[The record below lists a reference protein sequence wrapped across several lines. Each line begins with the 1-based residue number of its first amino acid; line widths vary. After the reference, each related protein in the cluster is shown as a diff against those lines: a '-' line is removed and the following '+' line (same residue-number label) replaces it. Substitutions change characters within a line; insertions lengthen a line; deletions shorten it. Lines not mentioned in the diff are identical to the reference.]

1 MQKYDESSIQILE
14 GLKAVRKRPGMYIGS
29 TDSRGLH
36 HLVWEILD
44 NAIDEVLSGHG
55 NKIVLTIKKDNSIR
69 IDDFGRGIPYKLHS
83 SGKPTTEVIFTKLHA
98 GGKFSSNSGYKVSGG
113 LHGVGSSVV
122 NALSSFLDLT
132 IYRDQQIW
140 HQRFQDGGSLISELK
155 SLGTTKKTGT
165 SVWFKPDP
173 DIFST
178 TLFSYDLIKE
188 RMRETAFLIKNLEMT
203 LFDERSEKKDTFCYA
218 DGLISFIKFL
228 NSKQDVLNS
237 IKLIEGNYSKTKN
250 GKKIEV
256 EIAFQFTKSYNDQIY
271 SYVNNVRTKDGG
283 SHESGFRTAIT
294 RAVNDYSKKY
304 QLLKEKDSNL
314 EGTDIREGL
323 VTVLSLRIPEDLLEF
338 EGQTKGK
345 LGTPDARN
353 ATENIVYSAITT
365 YLEENKEI
373 AYSIFERA
381 QNAQKVRE
389 AARKAREEAR
399 TGKLKKKKDVTLS
412 GKLTPAQT
420 KDKTKNELFLVE
432 GESAGGSAKQGRNRL
447 FQAILPLRGKVI
459 NTEKASLEAIMRN
472 EEINSIIHAIGS
484 DFGVNFEI
492 SKCNYNKVIIMT
504 DADTDGAHIQILLLT
519 FFFRFMRPL
528 IDAGKLYIA
537 QPPFYKLTRKVNKK
551 FDTIYVWSDS
561 ELKKRLE
568 NHSYQIQRFKGL
580 GEMNSDQLW
589 DTTMNPLTRRLI
601 QVKIEDIN
609 LTDKHLTTIMGDDVK
624 PRRIWIEDHVDF
636 EVSDDYDPTLGVKDV

>member
-55 NKIVLTIKKDNSIR
+55 NKIVLTIKKDNSIK

-132 IYRDQQIW
+132 INRDQQIW

-203 LFDERSEKKDTFCYA
+203 LFDERSEKKDTFCYT
-218 DGLISFIKFL
+218 DGLISFVKFL
-228 NSKQDVLNS
+228 NSKYDVLNS

-283 SHESGFRTAIT
+283 SHESGFRTAIK
-294 RAVNDYSKKY
+294 RVVNDYLKKW
-304 QLLKEKDSNL
+304 E
-314 EGTDIREGL
+314 R
-323 VTVLSLRIPEDLLEF
+323 VLS
-338 EGQTKGK
+338 
-345 LGTPDARN
+345 
-353 ATENIVYSAITT
+353 
-365 YLEENKEI
+365 NK
-373 AYSIFERA
+373 
-381 QNAQKVRE
+381 
-389 AARKAREEAR
+389 
-399 TGKLKKKKDVTLS
+399 
-412 GKLTPAQT
+412 
-420 KDKTKNELFLVE
+420 
-432 GESAGGSAKQGRNRL
+432 
-447 FQAILPLRGKVI
+447 
-459 NTEKASLEAIMRN
+459 
-472 EEINSIIHAIGS
+472 
-484 DFGVNFEI
+484 
-492 SKCNYNKVIIMT
+492 
-504 DADTDGAHIQILLLT
+504 
-519 FFFRFMRPL
+519 
-528 IDAGKLYIA
+528 
-537 QPPFYKLTRKVNKK
+537 
-551 FDTIYVWSDS
+551 
-561 ELKKRLE
+561 
-568 NHSYQIQRFKGL
+568 
-580 GEMNSDQLW
+580 
-589 DTTMNPLTRRLI
+589 
-601 QVKIEDIN
+601 
-609 LTDKHLTTIMGDDVK
+609 
-624 PRRIWIEDHVDF
+624 
-636 EVSDDYDPTLGVKDV
+636 